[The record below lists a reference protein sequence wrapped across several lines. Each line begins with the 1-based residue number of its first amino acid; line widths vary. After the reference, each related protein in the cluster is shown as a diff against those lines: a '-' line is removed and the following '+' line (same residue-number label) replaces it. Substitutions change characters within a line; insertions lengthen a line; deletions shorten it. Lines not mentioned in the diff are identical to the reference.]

1 MGKRRL
7 PGKTAKC
14 SVLSGLALAALL
26 SPVAQ
31 AAMGLRLTDDSRR
44 NVVPGLAGQPQL
56 LTPGNNVLTYYIAP
70 ERTGA
75 PLQAGAYLAHINFR
89 LSYE

>member
-1 MGKRRL
+1 MT
-7 PGKTAKC
+7 P
-14 SVLSGLALAALL
+14 AAT
-26 SPVAQ
+26 SC
-31 AAMGLRLTDDSRR
+31 R
-44 NVVPGLAGQPQL
+44 GLAGQPQL

>member
-1 MGKRRL
+1 MEKRRL

-44 NVVPGLAGQPQL
+44 DVVPGVGRTAAVADTWQQRTDL
-56 LTPGNNVLTYYIAP
+56 LY
-70 ERTGA
+70 R
-75 PLQAGAYLAHINFR
+75 AGAYRGAATSWRISGPYQLQAE
-89 LSYE
+89 L